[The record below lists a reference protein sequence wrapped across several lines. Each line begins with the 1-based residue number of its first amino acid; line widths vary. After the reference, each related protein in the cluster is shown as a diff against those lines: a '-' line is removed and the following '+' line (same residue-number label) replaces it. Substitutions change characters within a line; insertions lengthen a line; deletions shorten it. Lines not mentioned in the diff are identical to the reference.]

1 MISYCW
7 SCTSAKSSAREPKQ
21 ANLGAAAKSGCT
33 TIALKLGGKPGHL
46 RLNVG

>member
-7 SCTSAKSSAREPKQ
+7 SCTSAKSSPREPKQ
-21 ANLGAAAKSGCT
+21 VNLGAAAKSGLAA
-33 TIALKLGGKPGHL
+33 ILGHL